1 MNFKRKLLILFLTLI
16 ILPLNAFAYSNY
28 LVPGGENLGI
38 NIHSNGILVVGFYNT
53 ENVKTDLQIGD
64 LIISINDRDISSIND
79 MLKLINTNDD
89 RINLVIGYKRNGQ
102 EKTTNMNLVKDSS
115 GIFKTG
121 LYVKDSVTGIGTL
134 TFIDPTTNK
143 YGALGHAIT
152 DSKTNIKFEIKD
164 GKIFKAD
171 VLSIDRSEDGE
182 PGEKNAKFY
191 FDTTYGTIDQNE
203 ETGIYGTY
211 SDDYNSKML
220 VEVGQ
225 LDEIKEGSAIIR
237 TTLDNNKVED
247 FNIEILSVDKESDT
261 KNILFKITDTTLLE
275 KTGGIVKG
283 MSGSPIIQNNK
294 IIGAVTHTVVSDN
307 TRGYGISIIKML
319 ESIE

>member
-1 MNFKRKLLILFLTLI
+1 MNFKRKLLILFLTLF
-16 ILPLNAFAYSNY
+16 ILPLNTLAFSKY

-38 NIHSNGILVVGFYNT
+38 NIQSNGILVVGFYDTKNSKSNL
-53 ENVKTDLQIGD
+53 EVGD
-64 LIISINDRDISSIND
+64 MIVSINDTQVTSIND

-89 RINLVIGYKRNGQ
+89 TLNLKIGYKRKNVL
-102 EKTTNMNLVKDSS
+102 KTTNMILVKEDD
-115 GIFKTG
+115 GVFKTG

-134 TFIDPTTNK
+134 TYIDPETNK
-143 YGALGHAIT
+143 YGALGHSIT
-152 DSKTNIKFEIKD
+152 DSKSNVKFEVKD
-164 GKIFKAD
+164 GKIFKSD
-171 VLSIDRSEDGE
+171 VVSIDKSRDGE

-191 FDTTYGTIDQNE
+191 IDETYGTIEKNE

-211 SDDYNSKML
+211 SDDYNSNNL
-220 VEVGQ
+220 VEVGNI
-225 LDEIKEGSAIIR
+225 DDIKLGNAIIK

-247 FNIEILSVDKESDT
+247 FNIEILSIDKDSDT
-261 KNILFKITDTTLLE
+261 KNILFKITDEKLLA

-294 IIGAVTHTVVSDN
+294 IIGAVTHTVISDN

-319 ESIE
+319 ESME

>member
-1 MNFKRKLLILFLTLI
+1 MNFKRKLLILFLTLF
-16 ILPLNAFAYSNY
+16 ILPLNTLAFSKY

-38 NIHSNGILVVGFYNT
+38 NIQSNGILVVGFYDTKNSKSNL
-53 ENVKTDLQIGD
+53 EVGD
-64 LIISINDRDISSIND
+64 MIVSINDTQVTSIND

-89 RINLVIGYKRNGQ
+89 TLNLKIGYKRKNVL
-102 EKTTNMNLVKDSS
+102 KTTNMILVKEDD
-115 GIFKTG
+115 GVFKTG

-134 TFIDPTTNK
+134 TYIDPETNK
-143 YGALGHAIT
+143 YGALGHSIT
-152 DSKTNIKFEIKD
+152 DSKSNVKFEVKD
-164 GKIFKAD
+164 GKIFKSD
-171 VLSIDRSEDGE
+171 VVSIDKSRDGE

-191 FDTTYGTIDQNE
+191 IDETYGTIEKNE

-211 SDDYNSKML
+211 SDDYNSNNL
-220 VEVGQ
+220 VEVGNI
-225 LDEIKEGSAIIR
+225 DDIKLGNAIIK

-247 FNIEILSVDKESDT
+247 FNIEILSIDKDSDT
-261 KNILFKITDTTLLE
+261 KNILFKITDEKLLN

-294 IIGAVTHTVVSDN
+294 IIGAVTHTVISDN

-319 ESIE
+319 ESME

>member
-1 MNFKRKLLILFLTLI
+1 MNFKRKLLILFLTLF
-16 ILPLNAFAYSNY
+16 ILPLNTLAFSKY

-38 NIHSNGILVVGFYNT
+38 NIQSNGILVVGFYDTKNSKSNL
-53 ENVKTDLQIGD
+53 EIGD
-64 LIISINDRDISSIND
+64 MIVSINDTNVTSIND

-89 RINLVIGYKRNGQ
+89 TLNLKIGYKRKNVL
-102 EKTTNMNLVKDSS
+102 KTTNMILEKEADGV
-115 GIFKTG
+115 FKTG

-134 TFIDPTTNK
+134 TYIDPETNK
-143 YGALGHAIT
+143 YGALGHSIT
-152 DSKTNIKFEIKD
+152 DSKSNVKFEVKN
-164 GKIFKAD
+164 GKIFKSD
-171 VLSIDRSEDGE
+171 VVSIDKSRDGE

-191 FDTTYGTIDQNE
+191 IDETYGTIEKNE

-211 SDDYNSKML
+211 SDDYNSNNL
-220 VEVGQ
+220 VEVGNI
-225 LDEIKEGSAIIR
+225 DDIKLGNAIIK

-247 FNIEILSVDKESDT
+247 FNIEILSIDKDSDT
-261 KNILFKITDTTLLE
+261 KNILFKITDEKLLN

-294 IIGAVTHTVVSDN
+294 IIGAVTHTVISDN

-319 ESIE
+319 ESME

>member
-1 MNFKRKLLILFLTLI
+1 MNFKRKLLVLFLTLF
-16 ILPLNAFAYSNY
+16 ILPLNTLAFSKY

-38 NIHSNGILVVGFYNT
+38 NIQSNGILVVGFYDTKNSKSNL
-53 ENVKTDLQIGD
+53 EVGD
-64 LIISINDRDISSIND
+64 MIVSINDTPVTSIND
-79 MLKLINTNDD
+79 MLKLINTNEDKID
-89 RINLVIGYKRNGQ
+89 LVIGYKRNGIEQ
-102 EKTTNMNLVKDSS
+102 TTTLNLVKDSS
-115 GIFKTG
+115 GVFKTG

-134 TFIDPTTNK
+134 TFIDPSTNK

-152 DSKTNIKFEIKD
+152 DSKSNIKFEIKD

-171 VLSIDRSEDGE
+171 FISVDKSRDGE

-203 ETGIYGTY
+203 DTGIYGTY
-211 SDDYNSKML
+211 SDDYNFKSL
-220 VEVGQ
+220 VEVGG
-225 LDEIKEGSAIIR
+225 LDEIKVGSAIIR
-237 TTLDNNKVED
+237 TTLENNKVED

-261 KNILFKITDTTLLE
+261 KNILFKITDNNLLE

-294 IIGAVTHTVVSDN
+294 IIGAVTHTVISDN
-307 TRGYGISIIKML
+307 TKGYGISIIKML